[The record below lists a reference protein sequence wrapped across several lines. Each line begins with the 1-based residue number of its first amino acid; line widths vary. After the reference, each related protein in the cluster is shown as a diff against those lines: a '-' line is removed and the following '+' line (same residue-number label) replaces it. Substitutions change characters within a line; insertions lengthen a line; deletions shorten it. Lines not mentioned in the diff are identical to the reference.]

1 MPKRALLIGINYKKG
16 RRVLRGCAN
25 DVAAMEKM
33 LMTYQYSVTK
43 LIDEQATYANIIAE
57 FTKLLSEAESGDSL
71 FFQFSG
77 HGNHIV
83 DANHDEVDGY
93 DEYLLTDDLYGI
105 TDDTLRK
112 IIIKNLKA
120 DVQLFALFDSCVN
133 GTIFDLKYNSYLM
146 TSIDIPETMSNVF
159 AISSSSDFQN
169 SLEKQN
175 GDAYEGAG
183 TWAFAQVMET
193 NREPFLM
200 DVVKQMRTLLVSK
213 GFRQYPQLS
222 WGKKIDIDNFRLVL

>member
-1 MPKRALLIGINYKKG
+1 MPKRALLIGINYAKG

-25 DVAAMEKM
+25 DVATVEKM
-33 LMTYQYSVTK
+33 LEPFDYTIVK
-43 LIDEQATYANIIAE
+43 LINEQATYANILAE
-57 FTKLLSEAESGDSL
+57 FTKLLSEAVAGDSL

-83 DANHDEVDGY
+83 DTHNDEVDGY
-93 DEYLLTDDLYGI
+93 NEYIVTNDSYGI
-105 TDDTLRK
+105 TDDSLRK
-112 IIIKNLKA
+112 IIMANLKA
-120 DVQLFALFDSCVN
+120 DVQLFALFDSCLN

-146 TSIDIPETMSNVF
+146 TSIDIPETVSNVF

-169 SLEKQN
+169 SVEKQS

-183 TWAFAQVMET
+183 TWAFAQVMAS
-193 NREPFLM
+193 NSEPLLI
-200 DVVKQMRTLLVSK
+200 DIVKQMRTLLVSK

-222 WGKKIDIDNFRLVL
+222 WGKKIDVDNFRLVL